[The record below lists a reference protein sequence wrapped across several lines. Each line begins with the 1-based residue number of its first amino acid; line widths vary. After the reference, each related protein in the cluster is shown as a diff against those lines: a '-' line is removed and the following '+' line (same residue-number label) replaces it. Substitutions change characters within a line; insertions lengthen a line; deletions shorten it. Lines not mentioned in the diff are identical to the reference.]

1 MIYTDYAIE
10 LLRNLVRTPSFSR
23 EENNTASIMQ
33 KFLQLEQVPVQR
45 KGNNIWVRN
54 QHYATDKPTLLLNS
68 HHDTVKPAAGWT
80 ADPFGA
86 VLENGKL
93 TGLGSNDAGGPL
105 VALLATFLHFYNKS
119 DLPVNLIYAATA
131 EEEISGKNGI
141 AAILADLGPVQ
152 TGIVGEPTQ
161 MKMAIAEKG
170 LMVLDGTARGRSG
183 HAARDEGINALY
195 IALDDI
201 QWFRQYRFEKV
212 SSLLGEVKMSVTQI
226 SAGKQHNVVPDTCSF
241 VVDIRTNECYS
252 NREIFEIIDQAT
264 QSDMKARSFR
274 LNSSRI
280 SPEHTLIKAGKNL
293 GLETYGSPTLSDQAL
308 MPFETLKIGPGDSA
322 RSHTPDEY
330 ILVSEIQEGIQLY
343 IRLLERYFDMME

>member
-1 MIYTDYAIE
+1 MIHTDYAIE
-10 LLRNLVRTPSFSR
+10 LLIHLIRTPSFSR
-23 EENNTASIMQ
+23 EEDDSARMIQ
-33 KFLQLEQVPVQR
+33 EHLQSRQLPVQR
-45 KGNNIWVRN
+45 KGNNIWVNN
-54 QHYATDKPTLLLNS
+54 QYYTPHKPTLLLNS
-68 HHDTVKPAAGWT
+68 HHDTVRPVAGWT
-80 ADPFGA
+80 TDPFGA
-86 VLENGKL
+86 MLENGKL

-105 VALLATFLHFYNKS
+105 VALLATFLHFYSKS

-141 AAILADLGPVQ
+141 ASILDDLGPIQ

-201 QWFRQYRFEKV
+201 QWFRQYRFERV
-212 SSLLGEVKMSVTQI
+212 SPLLGEVKMSVTQI
-226 SAGKQHNVVPDTCSF
+226 SAGKQHNVVPDTCTF

-252 NREIFEIIDQAT
+252 NREVFEIINQAT
-264 QSDMKARSFR
+264 QSDMDARSFR
-274 LNSSRI
+274 LNSSGI
-280 SPEHTLIKAGKNL
+280 SLDHTLIKAGKSL
-293 GLETYGSPTLSDQAL
+293 GFETYGSPTLSDQAL
-308 MPFETLKIGPGDSA
+308 MPFETLKLGPGDSA

-330 ILVSEIQEGIQLY
+330 MLISEIQEGIERY
-343 IRLLERYFDMME
+343 IQLLEQYFEMVK